1 MTKFRVRIWCEA
13 CQGDV
18 EGCFGGDTALIAGVF
33 ETREEAR
40 AAAIEYCGS
49 LPYSYRVEESEE
61 GRGDSAWAIHAG
73 AVNVVHPAQ

>member
-49 LPYSYRVEESEE
+49 LPYSYRVEESE
-61 GRGDSAWAIHAG
+61 GHSARAIHAG
-73 AVNVVHPAQ
+73 AVNVHPAQ